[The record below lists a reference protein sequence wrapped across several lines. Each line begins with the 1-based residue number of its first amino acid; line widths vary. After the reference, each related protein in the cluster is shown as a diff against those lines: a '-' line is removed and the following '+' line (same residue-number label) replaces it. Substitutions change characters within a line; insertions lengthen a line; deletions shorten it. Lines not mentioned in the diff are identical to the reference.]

1 MVGGW
6 RAVAISGSIGL
17 RFSFMVVSTIM
28 PDIVAVA
35 ADHGGYEMKCALV
48 PVLRDLG
55 HEVLDLGTHGDES
68 VDYPDYADAVAT
80 AIREGR
86 AQRGL
91 LICGSGIGVS
101 IAANRHR
108 EVRAAVC
115 RDGLTARLARAHNDA
130 NVLCLGARLIG
141 LEQAKECLRIF
152 LTTQFEGGRHARR
165 IAKMS

>member
-6 RAVAISGSIGL
+6 RLGAISGSI
-17 RFSFMVVSTIM
+17 RHRHPFKMVSRIM
-28 PDIVAVA
+28 SETVAVA
-35 ADHGGYEMKCALV
+35 ADHGGYDLKGILL

-55 HEVLDLGTHGDES
+55 HEVLDLGTHGDAS
-68 VDYPDYADAVAT
+68 VDYPDYADAVAS

-86 AQRGL
+86 AQRGI

-108 EVRAAVC
+108 EIRAAVC

-141 LEQAKECLRIF
+141 VEQAKECVRIF
-152 LTTQFEGGRHARR
+152 LTTEFEGGRHAKR